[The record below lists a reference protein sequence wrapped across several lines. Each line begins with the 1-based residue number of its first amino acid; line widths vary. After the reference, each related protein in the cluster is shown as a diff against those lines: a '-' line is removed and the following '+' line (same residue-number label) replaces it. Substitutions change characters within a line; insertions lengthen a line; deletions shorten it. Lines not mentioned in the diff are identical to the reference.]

1 MARIMSTAKIVTM
14 NTIIKKPDYMAY
26 IKTENLSFHYPGGNV
41 FNFPDLQIETKESWL
56 LTGNS
61 GSGKTTL
68 IHLLSGIL
76 SPQHGN
82 ISIANTGITLL
93 KPTKLDAFRAQNI
106 GLVFQKSYF
115 IDALSMHKNLLYF
128 GELSGKKTEHGFLN
142 KLVSDLGISQ
152 LLHKKPTSLS
162 SGELQRFSI
171 ARAMINKPGVLLA
184 DEPTSSLDDD
194 NCKRF
199 TDLLVSICDAYHVT
213 LLVAT
218 HDARLKKEFVNTI
231 QLN

>member
-1 MARIMSTAKIVTM
+1 M
-14 NTIIKKPDYMAY
+14 Y
-26 IKTENLSFHYPGGNV
+26 IKTESLLYQYPGGNAL
-41 FNFPDLQIETKESWL
+41 NFPDIQIRENESWL
-56 LTGNS
+56 ITGNS

-68 IHLLSGIL
+68 LHLIAGIL
-76 SPQHGN
+76 IPSKGTL
-82 ISIANTGITLL
+82 SIANTSLNAL
-93 KPTKLDAFRAQNI
+93 KPSELDAFRAQHI
-106 GLVFQKSYF
+106 GMIFQKSYF

-128 GELSGKKTEHGFLN
+128 AELSGTKADRALVN
-142 KLVSDLGISQ
+142 KLLSDLGVANLS
-152 LLHKKPTSLS
+152 HKKPGTLS

-171 ARAMINKPGVLLA
+171 ARAMINKPGIILA

-199 TDLLVSICDAYHVT
+199 AELITGICNSYNAT

-218 HDARLKKEFVNTI
+218 HDARLKKDFVNTI

>member
-1 MARIMSTAKIVTM
+1 MT
-14 NTIIKKPDYMAY
+14 Y
-26 IKTENLSFHYPGGNV
+26 IKTENLSFKYPGGAV
-41 FNFPDLQIETKESWL
+41 FYFPDLQIGANESWL

-68 IHLLSGIL
+68 LHLLAGIL
-76 SPQHGN
+76 SPEKGN
-82 ISIANTGITLL
+82 INIDNTGIHLL
-93 KPTKLDAFRAQNI
+93 KPTQLDAFRAQHI

-128 GELSGKKTEHGFLN
+128 GELSGTRTDPEFLN
-142 KLVSDLGISQ
+142 KLVSDLGVSQ
-152 LLHKKPTSLS
+152 LLHKKPASLS

-171 ARAMINKPGVLLA
+171 ARAMINKPGIILA

-194 NCKRF
+194 NCKLF
-199 TDLLVSICDAYHVT
+199 TDLLVRICNTYHVT

-218 HDARLKKEFVNTI
+218 HDARLKKDFINTI
-231 QLN
+231 KLN

>member
-1 MARIMSTAKIVTM
+1 MT
-14 NTIIKKPDYMAY
+14 Y
-26 IKTENLSFHYPGGNV
+26 IKTEGLSFQYPGGKV
-41 FNFPDLQIETKESWL
+41 LNFPNLKIAENESWL

-68 IHLLSGIL
+68 LHLIAGIL
-76 SPQHGN
+76 
-82 ISIANTGITLL
+82 ISSNGTLHIANTLLNDL
-93 KPTKLDAFRAQNI
+93 KPTELDAYRAKHI
-106 GLVFQKSYF
+106 GMVFQKSYF
-115 IDALSMHKNLLYF
+115 IDALSMYKNLLYF
-128 GELSGKKTEHGFLN
+128 AELSGNNADREFVDKLLN
-142 KLVSDLGISQ
+142 DLSIANLS
-152 LLHKKPTSLS
+152 HKKPATLS

-171 ARAMINKPGVLLA
+171 ARAMINKPGIILA

-199 TDLLVSICDAYHVT
+199 TELIMGICKSYSVT

>member
-1 MARIMSTAKIVTM
+1 MSRIMSIAKNVTM
-14 NTIIKKPDYMAY
+14 NTIINNTENLAY

-68 IHLLSGIL
+68 IHLLAGSL

-82 ISIANTGITLL
+82 ISIANTGINLL
-93 KPTKLDAFRAQNI
+93 KPAQLDTFRAQNI

-128 GELSGKKTEHGFLN
+128 GELSGTKTEPDFLN

-171 ARAMINKPGVLLA
+171 ARAMINKPGVILA
-184 DEPTSSLDDD
+184 DEPTSSLDDN

-199 TDLLVSICDAYHVT
+199 TDFLISVCDAYRVS

-218 HDARLKKEFVNTI
+218 HDVRLKKEFVNTI

>member
-1 MARIMSTAKIVTM
+1 MTSIKI
-14 NTIIKKPDYMAY
+14 AS
-26 IKTENLSFHYPGGNV
+26 LSFQYPGGKLIDFANI
-41 FNFPDLQIETKESWL
+41 NIGEKESWL

-68 IHLLSGIL
+68 LHLIAGIL
-76 SPQHGN
+76 SPSNGT
-82 ISIANTGITLL
+82 ITIANTEINTLR
-93 KPTKLDAFRAQNI
+93 PAQLDAFRAKHI

-115 IDALSMHKNLLYF
+115 IDALSMRKNLKYF
-128 GELSGKKTEHGFLN
+128 AELSGEKVDSTYQA
-142 KLVSDLGISQ
+142 KLLSDLGIDHLS
-152 LLHKKPTSLS
+152 HKKPAQLS

-171 ARAMINKPGVLLA
+171 ARALINKPEILLA

-199 TDLLVSICDAYHVT
+199 TELIISICNSYHVT
-213 LLVAT
+213 LVVAT

>member
-1 MARIMSTAKIVTM
+1 MRELNNVIIALRIQVIV
-14 NTIIKKPDYMAY
+14 IMAY
-26 IKTENLSFHYPGGNV
+26 IKIESLSYQYPGGKV
-41 FNFPDLQIETKESWL
+41 LNFPNLQIGVNESWL

-68 IHLLSGIL
+68 LHLLAGIL
-76 SPQHGN
+76 IPTNGTLT
-82 ISIANTGITLL
+82 IANTLVNAL
-93 KPTKLDAFRAQNI
+93 KPAELDVFRAQHI

-115 IDALSMHKNLLYF
+115 IDALNMYKNLLYF
-128 GELSGKKTEHGFLN
+128 AELSGN
-142 KLVSDLGISQ
+142 KADRAFMHKLLSDLGIANLS
-152 LLHKKPTSLS
+152 HKKPAALS

-171 ARAMINKPGVLLA
+171 ARAMINKPGIILA

-199 TDLLVSICDAYHVT
+199 TELIIGICNSYHVT

-231 QLN
+231 QLNEVC

>member
-1 MARIMSTAKIVTM
+1 MTS
-14 NTIIKKPDYMAY
+14 
-26 IKTENLSFHYPGGNV
+26 IKTENLSFQYPGGKAL
-41 FNFPDLQIETKESWL
+41 NFPDLQIGENESWL

-68 IHLLSGIL
+68 LHLIAGIL
-76 SPQHGN
+76 IPTNGALT
-82 ISIANTGITLL
+82 IAGKLVNAL
-93 KPTKLDAFRAQNI
+93 KPTELDAFRAQHI
-106 GLVFQKSYF
+106 GMVFQKSYF

-128 GELSGKKTEHGFLN
+128 AELSGNKADREFMN
-142 KLVSDLGISQ
+142 KLLTNLGIAQ
-152 LLHKKPTSLS
+152 LSHKKPATLS

-171 ARAMINKPGVLLA
+171 ARAMINKPGIILA

-199 TDLLVSICDAYHVT
+199 TELIIGICNSYNVT
-213 LLVAT
+213 LIVAT

>member
-1 MARIMSTAKIVTM
+1 MAL
-14 NTIIKKPDYMAY
+14 
-26 IKTENLSFHYPGGNV
+26 IKTEALSYQYPGGKIL
-41 FNFPDLQIETKESWL
+41 NFPALQIGINESWL

-68 IHLLSGIL
+68 LHLISGIL
-76 SPQHGN
+76 MPSSGTLQ
-82 ISIANTGITLL
+82 IANTLL
-93 KPTKLDAFRAQNI
+93 NNLRPAEIDVYRAKNI
-106 GLVFQKSYF
+106 GMVFQKSYF

-128 GELSGKKTEHGFLN
+128 AELSGKKADIEFVN
-142 KLVSDLGISQ
+142 KLLNDLGIAN
-152 LLHKKPTSLS
+152 LARKKPTTLS

-171 ARAMINKPGVLLA
+171 ARALINKPGIILA

-199 TDLLVSICDAYHVT
+199 IELIIGICKSYGVT
-213 LLVAT
+213 LVVAT